1 MIINGKK
8 IAEEIIAELKQKP
21 VPKRFFAVFLVGND
35 STSASF
41 VRQKEKTAKALG
53 IDFRIYSYPKEI
65 TNDKLRKEISRVAL
79 SKRCGG
85 ALVQLPLSSH
95 LNRHYILNVI
105 PREKDVDVLGER
117 ALGAFYAGRNPV
129 LPPAV
134 GTTQKI
140 LSTFNFQLSTS
151 RVAVV
156 GLGLLVGKPISVWLM
171 GRVKELYL
179 LDSSS
184 DLSILK
190 EADLVISGVG
200 KAGLIKPSM
209 LKKNASPVR
218 GRPSV
223 FSGRVAVAE
232 GRPSSNGAG
241 IIDFGYDEHGE
252 SIAGDFDASE
262 LTNLSTYKLAFYTP
276 TPGGTGPILVA
287 QLMENFY
294 TLNGLSS

>member
-105 PREKDVDVLGER
+105 PREKDIDVLGER
-117 ALGAFYAGRNPV
+117 ALGSFYAGRNLV

-134 GTTQKI
+134 G
-140 LSTFNFQLSTS
+140 
-151 RVAVV
+151 VV
-156 GLGLLVGKPISVWLM
+156 E
-171 GRVKELYL
+171 EL
-179 LDSSS
+179 
-184 DLSILK
+184 LSIVK
-190 EADLVISGVG
+190 CQT
-200 KAGLIKPSM
+200 
-209 LKKNASPVR
+209 
-218 GRPSV
+218 
-223 FSGRVAVAE
+223 
-232 GRPSSNGAG
+232 SNVK
-241 IIDFGYDEHGE
+241 
-252 SIAGDFDASE
+252 IA
-262 LTNLSTYKLAFYTP
+262 
-276 TPGGTGPILVA
+276 I
-287 QLMENFY
+287 
-294 TLNGLSS
+294 

>member
-21 VPKRFFAVFLVGND
+21 VPKRFFAVFLVGDD
-35 STSASF
+35 SASASF

-53 IDFRIYSYPKEI
+53 IDFRIYSYPEEI

-85 ALVQLPLSSH
+85 ALVQLPLPSH

-105 PREKDVDVLGER
+105 PREKDADVLGER

-134 GTTQKI
+134 GTVEKI
-140 LSTFNFQLSTS
+140 LKAMSYKPEASK
-151 RVAVV
+151 VAVV

-184 DLSILK
+184 DLLILK

-209 LKKNASPVR
+209 LKKD
-218 GRPSV
+218 
-223 FSGRVAVAE
+223 
-232 GRPSSNGAG
+232 AG
-241 IIDFGYDEHGE
+241 IIDFGYDDHGE
-252 SIAGDFDASE
+252 SMAGDFDASE
-262 LTNLSTYKLAFYTP
+262 LTNLTTYKLAFYTP
-276 TPGGTGPILVA
+276 TPGGTGPVLVA

-294 TLNGLSS
+294 TLNR